1 MASSYT
7 LFTDLTTGRCSGGS
21 SAEVWKARN
30 VNKGMELM
38 SVDMLLID
46 EKSTLIQGS
55 IGAIRQLRFRQRLT
69 EGLWKMSGVWVS
81 SLTFCSVEEDPF
93 GVRQTT
99 IDDDELDDLIDQFD
113 TIDKKDSISLVETR
127 QALTKDLPWKLKDAR
142 LAAIIQAIDS
152 NTDGLVN
159 YAEFVAF
166 TLYISQLDQHDSDQ
180 WEQRSGTAFGNFD
193 MARDRS

>member
-142 LAAIIQAIDS
+142 LAAIIQAMGS
-152 NTDGLVN
+152 VKEQTALCK
-159 YAEFVAF
+159 
-166 TLYISQLDQHDSDQ
+166 QLFQQPAYGVS
-180 WEQRSGTAFGNFD
+180 EGK
-193 MARDRS
+193 